1 MHGFRTVLVGVA
13 AATMLAST
21 PAAAAIT
28 GKIHKDGVT
37 HEEVAAWLR
46 AHGQTA
52 VIKPTDDGKQ
62 TIVSSSVGAV
72 NYDIFFY
79 KCTGPRCSSLSFTA
93 GWTPEPEVTLAEVNN
108 WNLNKRY
115 AFAYRK
121 DNGDLWVEYDIDVA
135 PGGDWLL
142 FAQNF
147 DVWKTLA
154 PQFGQFMVSHG
165 EVPG

>member
-1 MHGFRTVLVGVA
+1 MTYRFGA
-13 AATMLAST
+13 AAAVVAVALMAT

-28 GKIHKDGVT
+28 GKIHNDGVT

-52 VIKPTDDGKQ
+52 EIKPTDDGKGR
-62 TIVSSSVGAV
+62 SVASAIGGV

-79 KCTGPRCSSLSFTA
+79 KCVGARCASLSFTA
-93 GWTPEPEVTLAEVNN
+93 GWTPEAAITLDEINN
-108 WNLNKRY
+108 WNMNKRY
-115 AFAYRK
+115 TFAYRK

-135 PGGDWLL
+135 PAGDWRL
-142 FAQNF
+142 FEQNF
-147 DVWKTLA
+147 EVWKTLA

-165 EVPG
+165 EVPA